1 MVLSLEVRQGGV
13 TLPVVGVSALPPQLT
28 DLETALY
35 CTRVEDPSPREMINN
50 FRQVQKFDER
60 LVYVSFRREGEEMQC
75 VASVEP
81 RCLFCMK
88 SGALLL
94 GTVTDT
100 LRRWVKSTLA
110 AKGTRCVRSYRV
122 WVY

>member
-13 TLPVVGVSALPPQLT
+13 TLPVAGVSALPPQLV

-35 CTRVEDPSPREMINN
+35 CTRVDDPFPREMINN

-60 LVYVSFRREGEEMQC
+60 LVYVSFRQGEEMQR
-75 VASVEP
+75 VASVVP

-88 SGALLL
+88 LGALLL

-110 AKGTRCVRSYRV
+110 AKGTRCMRSHCV